1 MSASGKKKPDLASV
15 LQAAETPK
23 NEPAAKPKPAEK
35 KAGTTGAKAKPKTPK
50 KVVQRTY
57 YIPPEMEFKL
67 KELKLHKGGSVNE
80 RILEG
85 INLVFEKNGLSPF
98 DLSEVKK

>member
-1 MSASGKKKPDLASV
+1 MRASGRKKPDLASV
-15 LQAAETPK
+15 LQVVATPETT
-23 NEPAAKPKPAEK
+23 PATKPKSAEK
-35 KAGTTGAKAKPKTPK
+35 KAGTTGSEAKLKSLK
-50 KVVQRTY
+50 KMVQRTY

-85 INLVFEKNGLSPF
+85 INLVFEKNGLAPF
-98 DLSEVKK
+98 DLSQAKK